1 MKIAQRFQ
9 RWERGPF
16 DNKSVKRTTEKI
28 CSCNFKFSGPA
39 SRTHLIDSSPNPTD
53 KSGIIYLTPRR
64 ASCGAAIRA
73 KPKARLCEPWES
85 QVTVCQPRRGDRAI
99 DVMTVAAAGPGM
111 NQIYNSRLIGAL
123 FSFVGFADFCRKA
136 AKVFLFSSAKRTE

>member
-85 QVTVCQPRRGDRAI
+85 QVTVCQPRRGDRANRCKNCRCCSDTSGNVI
-99 DVMTVAAAGPGM
+99 P
-111 NQIYNSRLIGAL
+111 RLATI
-123 FSFVGFADFCRKA
+123 K
-136 AKVFLFSSAKRTE
+136 T